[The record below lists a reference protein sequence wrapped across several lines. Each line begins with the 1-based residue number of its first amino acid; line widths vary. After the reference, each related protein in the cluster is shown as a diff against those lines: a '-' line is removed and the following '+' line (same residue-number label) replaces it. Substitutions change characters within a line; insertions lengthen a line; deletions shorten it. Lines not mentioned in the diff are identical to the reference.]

1 MLSHVKVW
9 PSSLHPVGATLR
21 KSCLIFLLLTALA
34 GCQKPAAPEAGAS
47 TPHASAMPVSLP
59 AVLPESQIQASQV
72 TQAIAKNTYNGPL
85 GLAMGITEADLTSK
99 LAYTASD
106 KVRHLYTGKP
116 PQPAAELTDY
126 FALATPLS
134 GVCKIG
140 GYARFD
146 TVNGSGE
153 QLREAVDRLAASL
166 EEKYGQ
172 PSKKKEAVSAD
183 VYRRRP
189 QYWMVGLKEGSVS
202 YGYRWAAGKTV
213 KDLPDDIMN
222 IIVYAQAET
231 IHQGGVGVIYEFS
244 NYADCQK
251 ELKKE
256 SPKKR

>member
-1 MLSHVKVW
+1 MSEMIANQRPHHPAMLRNVAVS
-9 PSSLHPVGATLR
+9 
-21 KSCLIFLLLTALA
+21 FLLLTAAA
-34 GCQKPAAPEAGAS
+34 GCQKPAASDAGKALA
-47 TPHASAMPVSLP
+47 HASATSAFLP
-59 AVLPESQIQASQV
+59 AIASEASAGTAQASSRL
-72 TQAIAKNTYNGPL
+72 AYNGPL
-85 GLAMGITEADLTSK
+85 GLAMGITEAELTGQ
-99 LAYTASD
+99 LAYSASD

-116 PQPAAELTDY
+116 PQPMADFSDY

-134 GVCKIG
+134 GLCRIG

-146 TVNGSGE
+146 TVNGSGD
-153 QLREAVDRLAASL
+153 QIRGAVDRIAASL
-166 EEKYGQ
+166 EEKYGK
-172 PSKKKEAVSAD
+172 PSKKKDVISVD
-183 VYRRRP
+183 VYRKKP

-202 YGYRWAAGKTV
+202 YGYRWAAGRTV

-256 SPKKR
+256 NPKKR

>member
-1 MLSHVKVW
+1 M
-9 PSSLHPVGATLR
+9 R
-21 KSCLIFLLLTALA
+21 KSCLICLLCLWFAGLA
-34 GCQKPAAPEAGAS
+34 GCQKPAEPKAGVS
-47 TPHASAMPVSLP
+47 TARASAMPGALSVASFEGQV
-59 AVLPESQIQASQV
+59 ATSQAAA
-72 TQAIAKNTYNGPL
+72 TLTYSGPL
-85 GLAMGITEADLTSK
+85 GLVMGITEAELTNK
-99 LAYTASD
+99 LAYSASD
-106 KVRHLYTGKP
+106 KVRHLYTGTP
-116 PQPAAELTDY
+116 PRPMADFSDY

-146 TVNGSGE
+146 TVNGNGE
-153 QLREAVDRLAASL
+153 QIRAAADRMAASL
-166 EEKYGQ
+166 EEKYGK
-172 PSKKKEAVSAD
+172 PSKKKDAISAD
-183 VYRRRP
+183 VYRRKP

-256 SPKKR
+256 KTTKL